1 MHKIFNVAENFQSAA
16 LLICQ
21 VQKCMFARRFGAVD
35 GAPLAKA
42 PSGTSPEHIWAH
54 APNNREAV
62 SAKHH
67 NKIVFLIK
75 ILFLP

>member
-1 MHKIFNVAENFQSAA
+1 
-16 LLICQ
+16 
-21 VQKCMFARRFGAVD
+21 MFARRFGAMD
-35 GAPLAKA
+35 GEPLAKA
-42 PSGTSPEHIWAH
+42 PLGTSPEHIWAN